1 VQRDKFQLLGGQQW
15 LQMMIDAAPRQ
26 PKFYTGEDRIMSV
39 LMRMPGDTNSL
50 VGHSAMPVVES
61 DGASAAYAGLT
72 EWGLSGQK

>member
-1 VQRDKFQLLGGQQW
+1 
-15 LQMMIDAAPRQ
+15 
-26 PKFYTGEDRIMSV
+26 MSV